1 MTTQEI
7 HYHKAQELFFTGHPE
22 ESIEY
27 FTRAE
32 EDGCNPVDVFLSRG
46 AAFLNIGRYDEAI
59 EDFGKIL
66 EIDVKNERAFYYKG
80 VAEMIKGSYEPAVKD
95 LTRSV
100 ELNHERGVAFLAR
113 GLCLSEL
120 DRMDE
125 AARDIKTAIAFSNI
139 EVEKFAN
146 MFGENRT
153 LFDKSIALLEGERGP
168 WKIVLDEA
176 EVNKLK
182 KWLE

>member
-1 MTTQEI
+1 MTTPEI
-7 HYHKAQELFFTGHPE
+7 NYHKAQELFFTGHPE

-27 FTRAE
+27 FTNAE
-32 EDGCNPVDVFLSRG
+32 KEGCNPVDVFLSRG
-46 AAFLNIGRYDEAI
+46 AAFLNIGKYDNAI
-59 EDFGKIL
+59 DDFGRVLK
-66 EIDVKNERAFYYKG
+66 IDVNNERAFYYKG
-80 VAEMIKGSYEPAVKD
+80 IAEMIKGSYELAVED
-95 LTRSV
+95 LTHSI

-113 GLCLSEL
+113 GLCFSEL

-125 AARDIKTAIAFSNI
+125 AARDLKTAIAFSNI

-153 LFDKSIALLEGERGP
+153 LLDKSIKLLEGDRGP
-168 WKIVLDEA
+168 WKIVFDEA
-176 EVNKLK
+176 EADKLK

>member
-1 MTTQEI
+1 MTTQET
-7 HYHKAQELFFTGHPE
+7 YFHKAQELFYTGHPE
-22 ESIEY
+22 ESIEF

-32 EDGCNPVDVFLSRG
+32 EEGGNPVDVFLSRG
-46 AAFLNIGRYDEAI
+46 AALLNIGKYDEAI
-59 EDFGKIL
+59 EDFGRVL
-66 EIDVKNERAFYYKG
+66 ETDVENERAFYYRG
-80 VAEMIKGSYEPAVKD
+80 MAEMIKGSYVPAVED

-125 AARDIKTAIAFSNI
+125 AARDLKTAIAFSTI
-139 EVEKFAN
+139 EVEKFTN

-168 WKIVLDEA
+168 WKIVLDEG

>member
-32 EDGCNPVDVFLSRG
+32 KEGCNPVDVFLSRG
-46 AAFLNIGRYDEAI
+46 AALLKIGKYDEAI
-59 EDFGKIL
+59 EDFSRVL
-66 EIDVKNERAFYYKG
+66 EIDLKNERAFYYRG
-80 VAEMIKGSYEPAVKD
+80 MAEMIKGRYGSAVED
-95 LTRSV
+95 LTRSI
-100 ELNHERGVAFLAR
+100 ELNHERGAAFLAR
-113 GLCLSEL
+113 GLCFSEL

-125 AARDIKTAIAFSNI
+125 AARDIKTAIAFSTI

-153 LFDKSIALLEGERGP
+153 LLDKSIALIEGERGP
-168 WKIVLDEA
+168 WRIVLDET

>member
-7 HYHKAQELFFTGHPE
+7 DYHKAQELFLTGHPE

-32 EDGCNPVDVFLSRG
+32 EEGCNPVDVFLSRG
-46 AAFLNIGRYDEAI
+46 AAFLNIGKYDEAI
-59 EDFGKIL
+59 EDFGRVL
-66 EIDVKNERAFYYKG
+66 EIDVKNERAFYYRG
-80 VAEMIKGSYEPAVKD
+80 VTEMIKGSYEPAVED

-125 AARDIKTAIAFSNI
+125 AARDLKTAIAFSTVK
-139 EVEKFAN
+139 VEEFAN

-168 WKIVLDEA
+168 WKIVLDEG

>member
-1 MTTQEI
+1 M
-7 HYHKAQELFFTGHPE
+7 
-22 ESIEY
+22 
-27 FTRAE
+27 
-32 EDGCNPVDVFLSRG
+32 
-46 AAFLNIGRYDEAI
+46 NIGRPDEAI
-59 EDFGKIL
+59 EDFGRVL
-66 EIDVKNERAFYYKG
+66 EIDVKNERAFYYRG
-80 VAEMIKGSYEPAVKD
+80 IAALIKGSYELAVED

-100 ELNHERGVAFLAR
+100 ELNHTRGVAFLAR
-113 GLCLSEL
+113 GLCFSEL

-125 AARDIKTAIAFSNI
+125 ASRDLKTAIAFSNI

-153 LFDKSIALLEGERGP
+153 LLDKSLALLEGERGP
-168 WKIVLDEA
+168 WKIVLDEG

>member
-7 HYHKAQELFFTGHPE
+7 NYHKAQELFITGHPE

-27 FTRAE
+27 FTIAE
-32 EDGCNPVDVFLSRG
+32 QEGCNPVDVFLSRG
-46 AAFLNIGRYDEAI
+46 AVFLNIGRHDDAI
-59 EDFGKIL
+59 DDFNKVL
-66 EIDVKNERAFYYKG
+66 EIDVNNERAFYYRG
-80 VAEMIKGSYEPAVKD
+80 IANMVKGSYEPAVED
-95 LTRSV
+95 LTRSI

-125 AARDIKTAIAFSNI
+125 AARDLKTAIAFSSI

-146 MFGENRT
+146 LFGENRT
-153 LFDKSIALLEGERGP
+153 LLDKSIALLEGDRGP
-168 WKIVLDEA
+168 WKIVLDETEA
-176 EVNKLK
+176 NKLK

>member
-7 HYHKAQELFFTGHPE
+7 NYLKAQELFIKGHPE
-22 ESIEY
+22 ESIGF
-27 FTRAE
+27 FTKAE

-46 AAFLNIGRYDEAI
+46 AAFLNIGKYDEAI
-59 EDFGKIL
+59 DDFGRVL
-66 EIDVKNERAFYYKG
+66 DIDIRNERAFYYRG
-80 VAEMIKGSYEPAVKD
+80 IAAMIMGRHEPAVED

-113 GLCLSEL
+113 GLCFSEL

-125 AARDIKTAIAFSNI
+125 AARDMKTAIAFSNI
-139 EVEKFAN
+139 EVEKFTN

-153 LFDKSIALLEGERGP
+153 LLNKSIALLEGERGP
-168 WKIVLDEA
+168 WKIVLDEG